1 MEKLYDS
8 IGSTYTFTRQAD
20 TEITQEI
27 SRLVCNEKG
36 SRFLDVACG
45 TGNYTSSIATLGGE
59 WYGIDISEVML
70 KQAFDKNAN
79 IKWTLGDVASL
90 PYSDEYFNGAVC
102 SLAIHHFTD
111 LTSAFKEIYRV
122 IDKGNFIIF
131 TAFPDQMQS
140 YWLCNYFPEMM
151 RRSIHNMPD
160 QKTLV
165 TSLQSVGFE
174 VKNIAPFFVTNELQD
189 MFLYSGKERPEI
201 YFDPNVRSNIS
212 SFASLCD
219 IEELGNGLSSLSVD
233 LSTGKFLS
241 IKQKY
246 SSISGDYAYVVAR
259 KN

>member
-45 TGNYTSSIATLGGE
+45 TGNYTSAIATLGGE

-111 LTSAFKEIYRV
+111 LTSAFKEVYRV

-165 TSLQSVGFE
+165 TS
-174 VKNIAPFFVTNELQD
+174 
-189 MFLYSGKERPEI
+189 
-201 YFDPNVRSNIS
+201 
-212 SFASLCD
+212 
-219 IEELGNGLSSLSVD
+219 
-233 LSTGKFLS
+233 
-241 IKQKY
+241 
-246 SSISGDYAYVVAR
+246 
-259 KN
+259 